1 MSVCNARV
9 VPKVITLV
17 NRKGGVGKTTS
28 AGYIA
33 MCLHQ
38 AGHKVIGLDADPD
51 QSWGKWWNTGALP
64 FAVIEADRQNLL
76 EKAGNYDYVV
86 VDTPPNDPEIIYEVG
101 EVADELIV
109 PLAPSAF
116 DVNRLATTLKAVAR
130 VEKMR
135 SKPLS
140 SVLLVKWRENLNI
153 SQEVM
158 QMLHG
163 EEVPLLDSRTRDL
176 TRYRSFDTPVYLD
189 EYQAVLK
196 ELEVL

>member
-1 MSVCNARV
+1 M
-9 VPKVITLV
+9 PKKVIAFI

-28 AGYIA
+28 AGYVS

-38 AGHKVIGLDADPD
+38 AGCEVIGLDSDPD
-51 QSWGKWWNTGALP
+51 QSWIKWAHTGVLP
-64 FAVIEADRQNLL
+64 YSVMEVDRQSVN
-76 EKAGNYDYVV
+76 EQVKALDSYVV
-86 VDTPPNDPEIIYEVG
+86 IDTPPNDPEIIYDVG

-109 PLAPSAF
+109 PLAPTAF
-116 DVNRLATTLKAVAR
+116 DINRLATTLKAVAR

-140 SVLLVKWRENLNI
+140 SVLLVKWRDNLNI

-158 QMLHG
+158 QTLQS
-163 EEVPLLDSRTRDL
+163 EEVPLLDNKIRDL
-176 TRYRSFDTPVYLD
+176 TRYRSFDTPTYLE
-189 EYQAVLK
+189 EYEAVLK

>member
-1 MSVCNARV
+1 M
-9 VPKVITLV
+9 

-28 AGYIA
+28 AGYVS

-38 AGHKVIGLDADPD
+38 AGHKVAGLDADPD
-51 QSWGKWWNTGALP
+51 QSWIKWAHTGALP
-64 FAVIEADRQNLL
+64 YPVIEVDRQSIS
-76 EKAGNYDYVV
+76 EQIKEQDSYIVI
-86 VDTPPNDPEIIYEVG
+86 DTPPNDPEIIYDVG
-101 EVADELIV
+101 EIADELIV
-109 PLAPSAF
+109 PLAPTAF
-116 DVNRLATTLKAVAR
+116 DINRLATTLKAVAR

-158 QMLHG
+158 QTLQG
-163 EEVPLLDSRTRDL
+163 EEVPLLDNTIRDL
-176 TRYRSFDTPVYLD
+176 TRYRSFDTPSYLE
-189 EYQAVLK
+189 EYEAVLK